1 MTYSLPS
8 LPYGYSALEPHI
20 SAATLKLHHGAHHR
34 GYVDRL
40 NTLIKG
46 SGLEG
51 QPLEEVVKRAKGSV
65 FDNAAQAWNHA
76 FFWKSLR
83 PAAAG
88 GTAPSRLAT
97 RHCAELKTLATG
109 FFGSGWVWL
118 VEEAGAVKVVATANA
133 DNPLVHGH
141 KPLLVIDVWEH
152 AYYLDRQNRRDLYVS
167 GVVDHLLDWDF
178 AERNLASK
186 ETFIVEQAAR

>member
-1 MTYSLPS
+1 MAYSLPS

-20 SAATLKLHHGAHHR
+20 SAATLKLHYGAHHR

-51 QPLEEVVKRAKGSV
+51 RPLKDVVKRAKGSL

-83 PAAAG
+83 PEAAAR
-88 GTAPSRLAT
+88 TAPSPFAV
-97 RHCAELKTLATG
+97 RHSAELKSLATG
-109 FFGSGWVWL
+109 FFGSGSVWL
-118 VEEAGAVKVVATANA
+118 VEEGR
-133 DNPLVHGH
+133 P
-141 KPLLVIDVWEH
+141 
-152 AYYLDRQNRRDLYVS
+152 RRRSPWRRPRHEAQGDP
-167 GVVDHLLDWDF
+167 
-178 AERNLASK
+178 AK
-186 ETFIVEQAAR
+186 ARV